1 MKTHAIIFG
10 IDSFKLNLNEI
21 TFFKKYKPWGII
33 LFSRNIKNLEQV
45 KNLTTSIKDLFK
57 DKNFPILIDQEGGMV
72 NRFKNIINL
81 ENYNAKYFG
90 DIYNNDPKFYSK
102 FDKFLKINISIL
114 KYCGININTVPVLDL
129 FNADKKNVIGNRSF
143 SKNYKIV
150 VKLSKYLIK
159 SYKKSGLETV
169 IKHIPGHGCT
179 SIDSHFA
186 LPQVNLSLDYLK
198 NNDFRTFKKVNS
210 YLAMTAHILYKNID
224 PTRCATQSKKIIN
237 DIIRKYLSFRG
248 ILMSDDICMKA
259 LSGSMLKNA
268 KLTLDAGCNVLL
280 HCNGN
285 LDQMKKLSLIVPEID
300 NFTNPQYKVE
310 MDYLIGD
317 INVKDYEHLKKILVK
332 GGYSDDKCIID
343 DEIQAYMSTGKHT
356 EWNESVYQNQRHL
369 NNCLTL

>member
-21 TFFKKYKPWGII
+21 NFFKKYKPWGII

-186 LPQVNLSLDYLK
+186 LPQVNHSLDYLK

-268 KLTLDAGCNVLL
+268 KLALDAGCNVLL

-300 NFTNPQYKVE
+300 NFTNK
-310 MDYLIGD
+310 LT
-317 INVKDYEHLKKILVK
+317 KKIK
-332 GGYSDDKCIID
+332 ANFYKF
-343 DEIQAYMSTGKHT
+343 
-356 EWNESVYQNQRHL
+356 N
-369 NNCLTL
+369 

>member
-1 MKTHAIIFG
+1 LKTHAIIFG

-143 SKNYKIV
+143 SSNYKIV

-300 NFTNPQYKVE
+300 NFTNK
-310 MDYLIGD
+310 LT
-317 INVKDYEHLKKILVK
+317 KKIK
-332 GGYSDDKCIID
+332 ANFYKF
-343 DEIQAYMSTGKHT
+343 
-356 EWNESVYQNQRHL
+356 N
-369 NNCLTL
+369 

>member
-150 VKLSKYLIK
+150 VKLSKYLMK

-210 YLAMTAHILYKNID
+210 YLAMTAHILYKSID

-300 NFTNPQYKVE
+300 NFTNK
-310 MDYLIGD
+310 LT
-317 INVKDYEHLKKILVK
+317 KKIK
-332 GGYSDDKCIID
+332 ANFYKF
-343 DEIQAYMSTGKHT
+343 
-356 EWNESVYQNQRHL
+356 N
-369 NNCLTL
+369 

>member
-268 KLTLDAGCNVLL
+268 KLSLDAGCNVLL

-300 NFTNPQYKVE
+300 NFTNK
-310 MDYLIGD
+310 LT
-317 INVKDYEHLKKILVK
+317 KKIK
-332 GGYSDDKCIID
+332 ANFYKF
-343 DEIQAYMSTGKHT
+343 
-356 EWNESVYQNQRHL
+356 N
-369 NNCLTL
+369 

>member
-57 DKNFPILIDQEGGMV
+57 DKNFPILIDQEGGIV
-72 NRFKNIINL
+72 NRFRNIINL

-129 FNADKKNVIGNRSF
+129 FNADKKSVIGNRSF
-143 SKNYKIV
+143 SKNCKIV
-150 VKLSKYLIK
+150 IKLSKYLIK
-159 SYKKSGLETV
+159 SYKNSGLETV

-186 LPQVNLSLDYLK
+186 LPQVNFSLDYLK

-210 YLAMTAHILYKNID
+210 YLAMTAHILYKKID

-237 DIIRKYLSFRG
+237 DIIRKHLSFRG
-248 ILMSDDICMKA
+248 ILISDDICMKA

-300 NFTNPQYKVE
+300 NFTNKLTEKIKANFYKF
-310 MDYLIGD
+310 
-317 INVKDYEHLKKILVK
+317 
-332 GGYSDDKCIID
+332 
-343 DEIQAYMSTGKHT
+343 
-356 EWNESVYQNQRHL
+356 NQRIS
-369 NNCLTL
+369 

>member
-1 MKTHAIIFG
+1 MKTYAIIFG

-81 ENYNAKYFG
+81 ENFNAKYFG

-300 NFTNPQYKVE
+300 NFTNK
-310 MDYLIGD
+310 LT
-317 INVKDYEHLKKILVK
+317 KKIK
-332 GGYSDDKCIID
+332 ANFYKF
-343 DEIQAYMSTGKHT
+343 
-356 EWNESVYQNQRHL
+356 N
-369 NNCLTL
+369 

>member
-1 MKTHAIIFG
+1 LKTNAIIFG

-143 SKNYKIV
+143 STNYKIV

-268 KLTLDAGCNVLL
+268 KLTLDAGCNILL

-300 NFTNPQYKVE
+300 NFTNK
-310 MDYLIGD
+310 LT
-317 INVKDYEHLKKILVK
+317 KKIK
-332 GGYSDDKCIID
+332 ANFYKF
-343 DEIQAYMSTGKHT
+343 
-356 EWNESVYQNQRHL
+356 N
-369 NNCLTL
+369 

>member
-1 MKTHAIIFG
+1 MTTHAIIFG

-21 TFFKKYKPWGII
+21 NFFKKYKPWGII
-33 LFSRNIKNLEQV
+33 LFSRNIKSLEQV

-57 DKNFPILIDQEGGMV
+57 DKNFPILIDQEGGIV

-81 ENYNAKYFG
+81 ENYNAKFFG
-90 DIYNNDPKFYSK
+90 DIYENDSKFYSK

-129 FNADKKNVIGNRSF
+129 FNADKKSVIGNRSF
-143 SKNYKIV
+143 SKNHKIV

-186 LPQVNLSLDYLK
+186 LPQVNFSLDYLK

-210 YLAMTAHILYKNID
+210 YLAMTAHILYKKID
-224 PTRCATQSKKIIN
+224 PRRCATQSKTIIN
-237 DIIRKYLSFRG
+237 DIIRKYLNFRG
-248 ILMSDDICMKA
+248 ILISDDICMKA
-259 LSGSMLKNA
+259 LSGGMLKNA
-268 KLTLDAGCNVLL
+268 KLTLDAGCNILL

-285 LDQMKKLSLIVPEID
+285 LDQMKKLSLIVPKID
-300 NFTNPQYKVE
+300 NFTNKLTQKIKANFYKF
-310 MDYLIGD
+310 
-317 INVKDYEHLKKILVK
+317 N
-332 GGYSDDKCIID
+332 
-343 DEIQAYMSTGKHT
+343 
-356 EWNESVYQNQRHL
+356 
-369 NNCLTL
+369 

>member
-21 TFFKKYKPWGII
+21 IFFKKYKPWGII

-57 DKNFPILIDQEGGMV
+57 DKNFPILIDQEGGIV
-72 NRFKNIINL
+72 NRFRNIINL

-129 FNADKKNVIGNRSF
+129 FNADKKSVIGNRSF
-143 SKNYKIV
+143 SKNCKIV

-186 LPQVNLSLDYLK
+186 LPQVNFSLDYLK

-210 YLAMTAHILYKNID
+210 YLAMTAHILYKKID

-248 ILMSDDICMKA
+248 ILISDDICMKA

-300 NFTNPQYKVE
+300 NFTNKLTEKIKANFYKF
-310 MDYLIGD
+310 
-317 INVKDYEHLKKILVK
+317 
-332 GGYSDDKCIID
+332 
-343 DEIQAYMSTGKHT
+343 
-356 EWNESVYQNQRHL
+356 NQRIS
-369 NNCLTL
+369 

>member
-1 MKTHAIIFG
+1 LKTHAIIFG

-21 TFFKKYKPWGII
+21 TFFKKYKTWGII

-300 NFTNPQYKVE
+300 NFTNK
-310 MDYLIGD
+310 LT
-317 INVKDYEHLKKILVK
+317 KKIK
-332 GGYSDDKCIID
+332 ANFYKF
-343 DEIQAYMSTGKHT
+343 
-356 EWNESVYQNQRHL
+356 N
-369 NNCLTL
+369 

>member
-179 SIDSHFA
+179 TIDSHFA

-300 NFTNPQYKVE
+300 NFTNK
-310 MDYLIGD
+310 LT
-317 INVKDYEHLKKILVK
+317 KKIK
-332 GGYSDDKCIID
+332 ANFYKF
-343 DEIQAYMSTGKHT
+343 
-356 EWNESVYQNQRHL
+356 N
-369 NNCLTL
+369 

>member
-129 FNADKKNVIGNRSF
+129 FNSDKKNVIGNRSF

-300 NFTNPQYKVE
+300 NFTNK
-310 MDYLIGD
+310 LT
-317 INVKDYEHLKKILVK
+317 KKIK
-332 GGYSDDKCIID
+332 ANFYKF
-343 DEIQAYMSTGKHT
+343 
-356 EWNESVYQNQRHL
+356 N
-369 NNCLTL
+369 

>member
-129 FNADKKNVIGNRSF
+129 LNADKKNVIGNRSF

-300 NFTNPQYKVE
+300 NFTNK
-310 MDYLIGD
+310 LT
-317 INVKDYEHLKKILVK
+317 KKIK
-332 GGYSDDKCIID
+332 ANFYKF
-343 DEIQAYMSTGKHT
+343 
-356 EWNESVYQNQRHL
+356 N
-369 NNCLTL
+369 

>member
-1 MKTHAIIFG
+1 LKTHAIIFG

-21 TFFKKYKPWGII
+21 NFFKKYKPWGII

-300 NFTNPQYKVE
+300 NFTNK
-310 MDYLIGD
+310 LT
-317 INVKDYEHLKKILVK
+317 KKIK
-332 GGYSDDKCIID
+332 ANFYKF
-343 DEIQAYMSTGKHT
+343 
-356 EWNESVYQNQRHL
+356 N
-369 NNCLTL
+369 

>member
-21 TFFKKYKPWGII
+21 NFFKKYKPWGII

-90 DIYNNDPKFYSK
+90 DIYNNDTKFYSK

-300 NFTNPQYKVE
+300 NFTNK
-310 MDYLIGD
+310 LT
-317 INVKDYEHLKKILVK
+317 KKIK
-332 GGYSDDKCIID
+332 ANFYKF
-343 DEIQAYMSTGKHT
+343 
-356 EWNESVYQNQRHL
+356 N
-369 NNCLTL
+369 

>member
-90 DIYNNDPKFYSK
+90 DIYSNDPKFYSK

-300 NFTNPQYKVE
+300 NFTNK
-310 MDYLIGD
+310 LT
-317 INVKDYEHLKKILVK
+317 KKIK
-332 GGYSDDKCIID
+332 ANFYKF
-343 DEIQAYMSTGKHT
+343 
-356 EWNESVYQNQRHL
+356 N
-369 NNCLTL
+369 

>member
-21 TFFKKYKPWGII
+21 NFFKKYKPWGII

-72 NRFKNIINL
+72 NRFKKIINL

-143 SKNYKIV
+143 SKNFKIV

-159 SYKKSGLETV
+159 SYKKSGLQTV

-210 YLAMTAHILYKNID
+210 YLAMSAHILYKNID

-300 NFTNPQYKVE
+300 NFTNK
-310 MDYLIGD
+310 LT
-317 INVKDYEHLKKILVK
+317 KKIK
-332 GGYSDDKCIID
+332 ANFYKF
-343 DEIQAYMSTGKHT
+343 
-356 EWNESVYQNQRHL
+356 N
-369 NNCLTL
+369 

>member
-90 DIYNNDPKFYSK
+90 DIYSNDPKFYSK

-268 KLTLDAGCNVLL
+268 KLSLDAGCNVLL

-300 NFTNPQYKVE
+300 NFTNK
-310 MDYLIGD
+310 LT
-317 INVKDYEHLKKILVK
+317 KKIK
-332 GGYSDDKCIID
+332 ANFYKF
-343 DEIQAYMSTGKHT
+343 
-356 EWNESVYQNQRHL
+356 N
-369 NNCLTL
+369 

>member
-280 HCNGN
+280 HCNGI

-300 NFTNPQYKVE
+300 NFTNK
-310 MDYLIGD
+310 LT
-317 INVKDYEHLKKILVK
+317 KKIK
-332 GGYSDDKCIID
+332 ANFYKF
-343 DEIQAYMSTGKHT
+343 
-356 EWNESVYQNQRHL
+356 N
-369 NNCLTL
+369 

>member
-150 VKLSKYLIK
+150 VKLSKYLME

-300 NFTNPQYKVE
+300 NFTNK
-310 MDYLIGD
+310 LT
-317 INVKDYEHLKKILVK
+317 KKIK
-332 GGYSDDKCIID
+332 ANFYKF
-343 DEIQAYMSTGKHT
+343 
-356 EWNESVYQNQRHL
+356 N
-369 NNCLTL
+369 

>member
-1 MKTHAIIFG
+1 LKTHAIIFG
-10 IDSFKLNLNEI
+10 IGSFKLNLNEI
-21 TFFKKYKPWGII
+21 IFFKKYKPWGII

-57 DKNFPILIDQEGGMV
+57 DKNFPILIDQEGGIV
-72 NRFKNIINL
+72 NRFRNIINL

-129 FNADKKNVIGNRSF
+129 FNADKKSVIGNRSF
-143 SKNYKIV
+143 SKNCKIV
-150 VKLSKYLIK
+150 VKLSKYLIRH
-159 SYKKSGLETV
+159 YKKSGLETV

-186 LPQVNLSLDYLK
+186 LPQVNFSLDYLK

-210 YLAMTAHILYKNID
+210 YLAMTAHILYKKID

-248 ILMSDDICMKA
+248 ILISDDICMKA

-300 NFTNPQYKVE
+300 NFTNKLTEKIKANFYKF
-310 MDYLIGD
+310 
-317 INVKDYEHLKKILVK
+317 
-332 GGYSDDKCIID
+332 
-343 DEIQAYMSTGKHT
+343 
-356 EWNESVYQNQRHL
+356 NQRIS
-369 NNCLTL
+369 

>member
-21 TFFKKYKPWGII
+21 NFFKKYKPWGII

-186 LPQVNLSLDYLK
+186 LPQVNLSFDYLK

-300 NFTNPQYKVE
+300 NFTNK
-310 MDYLIGD
+310 LT
-317 INVKDYEHLKKILVK
+317 KKIK
-332 GGYSDDKCIID
+332 ANFYKF
-343 DEIQAYMSTGKHT
+343 
-356 EWNESVYQNQRHL
+356 N
-369 NNCLTL
+369 

>member
-90 DIYNNDPKFYSK
+90 DIYNNDPIFYSK

-300 NFTNPQYKVE
+300 NFTNK
-310 MDYLIGD
+310 LT
-317 INVKDYEHLKKILVK
+317 KKIK
-332 GGYSDDKCIID
+332 ANFYKF
-343 DEIQAYMSTGKHT
+343 
-356 EWNESVYQNQRHL
+356 N
-369 NNCLTL
+369 

>member
-300 NFTNPQYKVE
+300 NFTNK
-310 MDYLIGD
+310 LT
-317 INVKDYEHLKKILVK
+317 KKIK
-332 GGYSDDKCIID
+332 ANFYKFN
-343 DEIQAYMSTGKHT
+343 K
-356 EWNESVYQNQRHL
+356 ESVK
-369 NNCLTL
+369 

>member
-10 IDSFKLNLNEI
+10 VDSFKLNLNEI

-300 NFTNPQYKVE
+300 NFTNK
-310 MDYLIGD
+310 LT
-317 INVKDYEHLKKILVK
+317 KKIK
-332 GGYSDDKCIID
+332 ANFYKF
-343 DEIQAYMSTGKHT
+343 
-356 EWNESVYQNQRHL
+356 N
-369 NNCLTL
+369 